1 MKTRRAALTARVL
14 AAIAAAM
21 FATATLSGCAQLY
34 DQLHELIPHT
44 HAPGQP

>member
-14 AAIAAAM
+14 AAVLAAM
-21 FATATLSGCAQLY
+21 FATATLSGCAQLH
-34 DQLHELIPHT
+34 DQLHQLIPHG